1 MQERNLCS
9 QGRNK
14 LLTYGMHHTLFE
26 HLNALLII
34 GCMEKKRLVQYG
46 GLIIFKGAQYFIITK
61 T

>member
-34 GCMEKKRLVQYG
+34 GCMEKNVL
-46 GLIIFKGAQYFIITK
+46 FNTGAQ
-61 T
+61 

>member
-1 MQERNLCS
+1 MLIFKKAMQERNLCS

-34 GCMEKKRLVQYG
+34 GCMEKNV
-46 GLIIFKGAQYFIITK
+46 
-61 T
+61 